1 MSITVRLQALG
12 ITLPPPPKAVA
23 AYVPA
28 VVSGRL
34 CFTSGQLPFADG
46 RLLAEGRVGGEV
58 TPEDAYQ
65 AARQAALNALSVAA
79 EAAGGVDRL
88 KRVVKVVGFV
98 QSTDDFHGQ
107 PQVINGASEL
117 FESVFGEAGRH
128 ARSAVGTNALPLN
141 AAVEVE
147 CIFEIGD

>member
-1 MSITVRLQALG
+1 MSITVRLQELG

-79 EAAGGVDRL
+79 QAAGGVDRL